1 MSIKE
6 RVLADINEIDNQHIL
21 NQIQMFVALFRD
33 KSLSKKGNKDA
44 VLELSGRLSDED
56 AAEMQK
62 IVSEEFSK
70 IEGDWS

>member
-1 MSIKE
+1 
-6 RVLADINEIDNQHIL
+6 
-21 NQIQMFVALFRD
+21 MFVALFRD

-56 AAEMQK
+56 AVEMQK
-62 IVSEEFSK
+62 IVSAEFSK

>member
-21 NQIQMFVALFRD
+21 NQIQMFVALFKD
-33 KSLSKKGNKDA
+33 KSLNKKGNKDA

-62 IVSEEFSK
+62 NSFRGIF
-70 IEGDWS
+70 

>member
-33 KSLSKKGNKDA
+33 KSLNKKGNKDA

>member
-21 NQIQMFVALFRD
+21 NQIQMFVALFKD
-33 KSLSKKGNKDA
+33 KSLNKKGNKDA